1 MKRLL
6 IACLIAAVC
15 APAGAQR
22 QSPDQVIRESGALVI
37 TDGASYYRFNRD
49 SSFDSGP
56 LGISGRIIK
65 GRWRGDGQ
73 PFIIEGQWTW
83 INGASASGDYRRMT
97 MHVGGTSGSGTDES
111 LILSGRSSS
120 ARIHRVYFHIDEIV
134 PLPRTLGDT
143 RSTDASGAVRNYGIR
158 LDTKHLPGVATVQ
171 WRGITTFGTRRCTLE
186 IDFTAQFSPTSP
198 PPTQVWLLRNDG
210 TVVAPTQAA
219 VVSGVGFPGAGPPKV
234 AYHYDCA
241 VEREALSVVVRLGD
255 EFLVQTLRK

>member
-1 MKRLL
+1 MKPLL
-6 IACLIAAVC
+6 IACLTFAA
-15 APAGAQR
+15 ATAGAQR
-22 QSPDQVIRESGALVI
+22 RSPDQVIRENGALVI

-56 LGISGRIIK
+56 LGISGRVIK

-73 PFIIEGQWTW
+73 PFVIEGQWTW
-83 INGASASGDYRRMT
+83 VNGASAADDYRRMT
-97 MHVGGTSGSGTDES
+97 MYVGGTNGPGTVREYS
-111 LILSGRSSS
+111 MMNRGGP
-120 ARIHRVYFHIDEIV
+120 ARVDSVYFHIDEIV
-134 PLPRTLGDT
+134 PLPRALGDT
-143 RSTDASGAVRNYGIR
+143 RALEASAAGRNYDIR
-158 LDTKHLPGVATVQ
+158 LDTKHMPGVARVQ
-171 WRGITTFGTRRCTLE
+171 WRAITTFGTRRCTLE
-186 IDFTAQFSPTSP
+186 IDYTAQFAPTSP

-241 VEREALSVVVRLGD
+241 VEKEALSVVVRLGD